1 MNDLRLMIKGSFRK
15 SILIEI
21 KIVSTFYITLQV
33 DTSVYQN
40 VICNSCLFLFLHHG
54 IKKTKEHILHKWG
67 FIVFYSKKL
76 VWFYSLYRNYF
87 ILSKNAIFRY
97 FKNIFY
103 HVTLENIYRILN
115 NPVYFQ
121 NIVVCNERL
130 RTLFL

>member
-87 ILSKNAIFRY
+87 ILSKNTIFSNILKIFFTTLHLKIFIEYWIILHIFRLSLC
-97 FKNIFY
+97 
-103 HVTLENIYRILN
+103 VTSA
-115 NPVYFQ
+115 
-121 NIVVCNERL
+121 
-130 RTLFL
+130 